1 VISLTVVKG
10 NAIITFRTL
19 ISGGGKM
26 RAILILAVVAMLL
39 GLAVPAGA
47 TLLSDLFGVTL
58 SVDGAGAFNNS
69 WAPVTST
76 TDYFVDDMAVNLA
89 RSGGVRNEVILIEA
103 TLDGDPVVPEP
114 GTMLLL
120 GSGLL
125 GMVGVAR
132 RRRK

>member
-1 VISLTVVKG
+1 
-10 NAIITFRTL
+10 
-19 ISGGGKM
+19 M

-47 TLLSDLFGVTL
+47 TPLSDLFGVTL
-58 SVDGAGAFNNS
+58 SVNGAGVFSNS
-69 WAPVTST
+69 WAPATST
-76 TDYFVDDMAVNLA
+76 GDYFVGDLAVEPG
-89 RSGGVRNEVILIEA
+89 RSTGSRNDIIHF
-103 TLDGDPVVPEP
+103 DGTFDGITVVPEP

>member
-1 VISLTVVKG
+1 
-10 NAIITFRTL
+10 
-19 ISGGGKM
+19 M
-26 RAILILAVVAMLL
+26 RAILILAVVAMVL

-76 TDYFVDDMAVNLA
+76 ADYFVDDMAVNLA
-89 RSGGVRNEVILIEA
+89 SSGGVRNEIILIEA
-103 TLDGDPVVPEP
+103 TLYGDPVVPEP

>member
-1 VISLTVVKG
+1 
-10 NAIITFRTL
+10 
-19 ISGGGKM
+19 M
-26 RAILILAVVAMLL
+26 RAILVLAVAAMLL

-58 SVDGAGAFNNS
+58 SVNEAGVFNNS
-69 WAPVTST
+69 WVPVTPT
-76 TDYFVDDMAVNLA
+76 ADYFVDDPAVNLNSWVPVTPMA
-89 RSGGVRNEVILIEA
+89 AYFVDDPAVDLAWSGGCRKGVTHIDA
-103 TLDGDPVVPEP
+103 TFDGDSVVPEP
-114 GTMLLL
+114 GTILLL

>member
-1 VISLTVVKG
+1 VISLTVVEG
-10 NAIITFRTL
+10 NGTIALGTI

-26 RAILILAVVAMLL
+26 RAILILVFVAMLL

-58 SVDGAGAFNNS
+58 PVNGAGVFNNS

-76 TDYFVDDMAVNLA
+76 EDYFVDDLAVNLA
-89 RSGGVRNEVILIEA
+89 WTGGVRTGVILIEA
-103 TLDGDPVVPEP
+103 TLASDPVVPEP